1 MDNTTALNK
10 IRTLL
15 GFSTEEAME
24 ETTQESTKVEE
35 SVETFASASAEDGT
49 IFQVEGEWAVGKEV
63 VIVLEDGTTP
73 APSGIFD
80 LDNGFTISIEEGILV
95 EVKETEVKEEEPTTE
110 DTPQTEEPTEE
121 ETSKEE
127 EKMSDD
133 QLVELI
139 SKVVKEVKDQMSAEL
154 AEVKSLVE
162 GTQSEVKSLETEVEN
177 FKKAPASKKITN
189 SVFESLKDYNN
200 SSDDK
205 FNKIKELRK
214 NLNK

>member
-35 SVETFASASAEDGT
+35 SDLSFASASAEDGT